1 MAGQAITLYDDG
13 THKCLSFSNLVEG
26 SGIQSNQFLIID
38 GDHEA
43 VIDPGGELTFVP
55 LTMAIGR
62 HISVKDLDL
71 ILCSHQDPDIIASLG
86 HWTQR
91 TNAKI
96 AISKLWAR
104 FVPHLASNFAQKEMG
119 RDLYERLIQ
128 LPDEGTSIALGN
140 SRVLAVPGHF
150 LHSVGNF
157 QFFDVKSRILFSGDM
172 GASVVDSDPGS
183 AVRNFD
189 EHVGHMAGFHRR
201 YMVSNKICRLWAD
214 MVRELKPAMIVP
226 QHGQYFEGPEM
237 IERFLNWISN
247 LECGIDLMGSNNYRV
262 PN

>member
-1 MAGQAITLYDDG
+1 MAGPAITLFDNG
-13 THKCLSFSNLVEG
+13 THKCLSFAHLVEG

-62 HISVKDLDL
+62 HISVKDLDM

-96 AISKLWAR
+96 VISKLWSR

-119 RDLYERLIQ
+119 RDLFERIVP
-128 LPDEGTSIALGN
+128 LPDEGASITLGN

-157 QFFDVKSRILFSGDM
+157 QFYDVTSKILFSGDM
-172 GASVVDSDPGS
+172 GASVIDGDAGE
-183 AVRNFD
+183 AVKDFD
-189 EHVGHMAGFHRR
+189 AHVQSMAGFHRR
-201 YMVSNKICRLWAD
+201 YMVSGKVCRLWAD
-214 MVRELKPAMIVP
+214 MVRELKPNMIVP
-226 QHGQYFEGPEM
+226 QHGRYFEGPEM
-237 IERFLNWISN
+237 VDRFLTWISN
-247 LECGIDLMGSNNYRV
+247 LEYGIDLMGPNNYRV
-262 PN
+262 PS